1 MNFFSW
7 MFSFLGKY
15 NELEESY
22 ENTRYPFFRFLLMA
36 VTAAAPN
43 LLFWGVSAIEV
54 TSGGVMLGLILLF
67 VIAVM
72 LYLKTPKDLFLLALV
87 AINHGLW
94 ILVTRKSQKAH
105 NEEITDNVDTKQK
118 KKKVV
123 KWKNIN
129 SSPIW
134 DFLIGVLGI
143 ALSIGSIVAP
153 FILWLQ

>member
-72 LYLKTPKDLFLLALV
+72 LYLKTPKDLFLR
-87 AINHGLW
+87 IFCT
-94 ILVTRKSQKAH
+94 ILL
-105 NEEITDNVDTKQK
+105 
-118 KKKVV
+118 
-123 KWKNIN
+123 
-129 SSPIW
+129 
-134 DFLIGVLGI
+134 LIILRISCLGI
-143 ALSIGSIVAP
+143 IM
-153 FILWLQ
+153 ILWK